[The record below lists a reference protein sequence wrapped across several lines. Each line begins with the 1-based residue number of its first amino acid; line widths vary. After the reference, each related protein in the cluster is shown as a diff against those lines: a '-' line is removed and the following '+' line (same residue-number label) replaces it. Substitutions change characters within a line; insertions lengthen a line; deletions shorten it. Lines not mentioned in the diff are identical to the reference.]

1 MLGAVLHVIAT
12 GFTIDTGQSKGRV
25 CRLPVCPKISQLLV
39 LEHAEGFAGIVFAHD
54 VGRVEDVAQFFLG
67 KAVEFGVVLIQLG
80 AQGGAA
86 VGVEG
91 EGRAFVA
98 QLSGPGGEVVGGVG
112 QFQYARDDEIEVGFG
127 ITVWGQD
134 GELLQVAIRQVCA
147 AYFHTSAVV
156 EHQ

>member
-1 MLGAVLHVIAT
+1 MFQAPPSLQHQPLRAVFAELLQ
-12 GFTIDTGQSKGRV
+12 F
-25 CRLPVCPKISQLLV
+25 LV
-39 LEHAEGFAGIVFAHD
+39 LEHTEGFAGVAFAHD
-54 VGRVEDVAQFFLG
+54 VGGVEDIAKFVAG
-67 KAVEFGVVLIQLG
+67 EAVESGVVGVQFG

-147 AYFHTSAVV
+147 AYFHTSAVF